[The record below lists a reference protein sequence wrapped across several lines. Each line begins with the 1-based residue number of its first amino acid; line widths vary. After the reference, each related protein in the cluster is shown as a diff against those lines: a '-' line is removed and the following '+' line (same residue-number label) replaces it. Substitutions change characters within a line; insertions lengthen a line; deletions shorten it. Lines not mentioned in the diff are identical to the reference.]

1 MPRAALQTS
10 GAFLHPGRARS
21 RGVAAECGVP
31 ARARS
36 SMSTDKSTGSPQAT
50 VSLRR
55 SPGRSPLKV
64 RQQEMLQKGKRML
77 ERYRNRKRSMLA
89 SSSSSL
95 SASSKQASPMA
106 PSQEADKENQG
117 NAGPFRFGAAQMKP
131 AGKQAAGPQDARR
144 ELAMPQVRPTD
155 WCCACGDLS
164 ACAAA
169 GSLSCATCSKHAA
182 ERLRGPCT

>member
-1 MPRAALQTS
+1 
-10 GAFLHPGRARS
+10 
-21 RGVAAECGVP
+21 
-31 ARARS
+31 
-36 SMSTDKSTGSPQAT
+36 MSTDKSTGSPQAT

-155 WCCACGDLS
+155 WCCACGHLS